1 MMGKYKHLLF
11 IGLAALLLALP
22 MSALVTTRNAFAD
35 YSGACSQQDIDNK
48 TGNTITS
55 TDPITKKVTS
65 TCKTSAATTPP
76 STDATKSSVD
86 NSNSTC
92 AIEKL
97 GWVLCPVMETVG
109 KIGDRAFGFL
119 ADNFLRT
126 EPELVSN
133 SNNGT
138 RMAWGLARNLANI
151 AFIIALLIII
161 YSQVTGAGVTNYGIK
176 KMLPRL
182 IVAAIAVNL
191 SYFICQGLVD
201 LSNIFGYEIKAFL
214 VDTAKQVSDYA
225 AMPPAGS
232 IFGSS
237 DSPGALQTIIGY
249 ALGVASLVWFLLP
262 LMFMSAGSIVIICV
276 VIVIILL
283 LRKAFIV
290 LLVVVSPIAFVLYLL
305 PNTERYFRKWLSMLW
320 QLLMVFPVV
329 ALLFGSGQLA
339 SAIILSSGAG
349 ANSSQEGKT
358 YYSGKEAQCVQLPK
372 YSTTDNNGNATGATS
387 GGASIGTCGTNS
399 TSVMLGLIAAG
410 IAVAPLFAVVSVLKG
425 ALAAAGAIGGKISGA
440 VEQGTKKAGDWGT
453 KNTAIG
459 RGMAARQAIKQNYKD
474 QKFAEKMSGSGRKGR
489 YTRIA
494 SRGISGNLGRIPGIE
509 GVPLIGGQLNAQNS
523 KLDAN
528 FAGAAA
534 KIQEQEV
541 KDQQALIQSSLNTT
555 RADRA
560 KRGEDDMKT
569 VAGMLEQ
576 AIEHGDTA
584 GIKAATNMLMTM
596 GSAGREKIRN
606 TMTSHGS
613 GKAGSD
619 EFRHHITT
627 EHAGLKS
634 TDADV
639 YAAANGNGD
648 VAAASADMNTFSGLT
663 NEQLSSQSKL
673 AFSGGGAAAAL
684 NQDVTV
690 VGFDSAGKA
699 VASKTKRKNAIV
711 NSEAAKNITHMDGF
725 K

>member
-11 IGLAALLLALP
+11 VGLAVVSIAFSINVFIPTHSVDAANGKCTNDQITQGYTQQSGKDADGNESFTCNP
-22 MSALVTTRNAFAD
+22 PAGKTTGD
-35 YSGACSQQDIDNK
+35 
-48 TGNTITS
+48 
-55 TDPITKKVTS
+55 
-65 TCKTSAATTPP
+65 TSAQ
-76 STDATKSSVD
+76 KSSVD

-109 KIGDRAFGFL
+109 RIGDRAFGFL

-133 SNNGT
+133 SNYGT

-191 SYFICQGLVD
+191 SYFICQGMVD

-214 VDTAKQVSDYA
+214 TDTAKQVSDYA

-232 IFGSS
+232 IFGST

-349 ANSSQEGKT
+349 ANSSQEGKP
-358 YYSGKEAQCVQLPK
+358 YYSGKDAKCVQLPK
-372 YSTTDNNGNATGATS
+372 YSTTDSNGKPVGATS
-387 GGASIGTCGTNS
+387 NEASIANCGTNS

-410 IAVAPLFAVVSVLKG
+410 IAVAPLFAVISVLKG

-440 VEQGTKKAGDWGT
+440 VESATKKSGEKVQEKYKAS
-453 KNTAIG
+453 AIG
-459 RGMAARQAIKQNYKD
+459 QMRAR
-474 QKFAEKMSGSGRKGR
+474 
-489 YTRIA
+489 
-494 SRGISGNLGRIPGIE
+494 
-509 GVPLIGGQLNAQNS
+509 
-523 KLDAN
+523 DA
-528 FAGAAA
+528 
-534 KIQEQEV
+534 
-541 KDQQALIQSSLNTT
+541 
-555 RADRA
+555 
-560 KRGEDDMKT
+560 
-569 VAGMLEQ
+569 
-576 AIEHGDTA
+576 
-584 GIKAATNMLMTM
+584 
-596 GSAGREKIRN
+596 KIRN
-606 TMTSHGS
+606 AQIRAGNYKGRGGRVNPRNWRNSANAYLNDEDSKLNKALSPLGS
-613 GKAGSD
+613 GYAKQRQRMTGKEDNAWITEKAQEFKASGIAGD
-619 EFRHHITT
+619 EAEISKLLNKLS
-627 EHAGLKS
+627 GLDKNGNADRTI
-634 TDADV
+634 TDADKKSALDELKAHSLATQGTALAREV
-639 YAAANGNGD
+639 SKAINDAANQASRTGAMSEEGRTYVQSVGRSYTATENQ
-648 VAAASADMNTFSGLT
+648 AADQRR
-663 NEQLSSQSKL
+663 EQATALSNAL
-673 AFSGGGAAAAL
+673 APHLAAFTGATPPPGGGGP
-684 NQDVTV
+684 TP
-690 VGFDSAGKA
+690 GGGTGGTGAGP
-699 VASKTKRKNAIV
+699 TPPPGG
-711 NSEAAKNITHMDGF
+711 TP
-725 K
+725 

>member
-1 MMGKYKHLLF
+1 MIGKYKHILLA
-11 IGLAALLLALP
+11 GLAALLVAVP
-22 MSALVTTRNAFAD
+22 VSIVVISHPAGAAVEQRACTDQEKKDGTGQESTTTQAGKTVTT
-35 YSGACSQQDIDNK
+35 C
-48 TGNTITS
+48 T
-55 TDPITKKVTS
+55 TKDAAPGD
-65 TCKTSAATTPP
+65 TSAQ
-76 STDATKSSVD
+76 KSSVD

-151 AFIIALLIII
+151 VFIIALLIII

-191 SYFICQGLVD
+191 SYFICQGMVD

-262 LMFMSAGSIVIICV
+262 LMFMSAGSIVIICI

-339 SAIILSSGAG
+339 SAIILASGSGAQ
-349 ANSSQEGKT
+349 SSQEGKA
-358 YYSGKEAQCVQLPK
+358 YYSGKEAKCVQLPK
-372 YSTTDNNGNATGATS
+372 YSTTDSSGKATGATS
-387 GGASIGTCGTNS
+387 SGASIGTCGTSS

-425 ALAAAGAIGGKISGA
+425 ALAAAGAMGGKISGA
-440 VEQGTKKAGDWGT
+440 VESYGKKGGEGLQKRYQASTVGQLRARQKKIREGQIRSGAANELSWRRPISKSRAYLNRGLNDIPGEYGAQRDREQR
-453 KNTAIG
+453 KILSERAREKGEEFYGNQDYDRQFDTAIAQYNSATTKQARDEAMVNVNG
-459 RGMAARQAIKQNYKD
+459 AMIAASKSDDQAELTRMRNELRTARGQSGGTPVATSVATGQAQAR
-474 QKFAEKMSGSGRKGR
+474 
-489 YTRIA
+489 
-494 SRGISGNLGRIPGIE
+494 
-509 GVPLIGGQLNAQNS
+509 
-523 KLDAN
+523 
-528 FAGAAA
+528 AAA
-534 KIQEQEV
+534 P
-541 KDQQALIQSSLNTT
+541 T
-555 RADRA
+555 RT
-560 KRGEDDMKT
+560 GIPS
-569 VAGMLEQ
+569 G
-576 AIEHGDTA
+576 TA
-584 GIKAATNMLMTM
+584 GTGGGTPPTPRPT
-596 GSAGREKIRN
+596 SAN
-606 TMTSHGS
+606 TSS
-613 GKAGSD
+613 
-619 EFRHHITT
+619 RQ
-627 EHAGLKS
+627 
-634 TDADV
+634 
-639 YAAANGNGD
+639 
-648 VAAASADMNTFSGLT
+648 AASAQGTFNPFAVHGEVSRGERSVSSLT
-663 NEQLSSQSKL
+663 NDELIGAGQV
-673 AFSGGGAAAAL
+673 AGEYHDVMEDVGGDNANDATG
-684 NQDVTV
+684 Q
-690 VGFDSAGKA
+690 
-699 VASKTKRKNAIV
+699 AIV
-711 NSEAAKNITHMDGF
+711 DEMIKRGIDPTKHL
-725 K
+725 